1 MKNLENEKVNI
12 VIQINGK
19 KREILSVKK
28 DLTENELLN
37 LVNSNERIKS
47 FMIDKNNKKIFVQ
60 IKLLT

>member
-1 MKNLENEKVNI
+1 MV
-12 VIQINGK
+12 
-19 KREILSVKK
+19 KREKYLVKK

-47 FMIDKNNKKIFVQ
+47 FMIDKKITKKYLFQ